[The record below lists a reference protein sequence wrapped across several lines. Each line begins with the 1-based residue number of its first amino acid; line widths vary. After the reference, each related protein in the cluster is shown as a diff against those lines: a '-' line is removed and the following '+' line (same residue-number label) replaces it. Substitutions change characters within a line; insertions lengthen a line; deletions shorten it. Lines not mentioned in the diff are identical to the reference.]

1 MVKEMKKTSLGLLPN
16 DWDVDILEHRLKI
29 QTGSRNTEDK
39 QENGKY
45 PFLFAPRKLNTL
57 THITMIVRLF

>member
-16 DWDVDILEHRLKI
+16 DWDVDILEHHLKI

-45 PFLFAPRKLNTL
+45 PFFVRSSKI
-57 THITMIVRLF
+57 TH

>member
-45 PFLFAPRKLNTL
+45 PFFVRSSKIE
-57 THITMIVRLF
+57 HIGTYHYDCERA